1 MPTAKPPSRNT
12 RKTAISATITRPEI
26 LRGGSDLKFRQFV
39 HDLFVFAARSQEIR
53 GKLAGHIGLTGL
65 GYSILMVIIHLRRTG
80 SSVGINDIAAG
91 LHLSGSLITNEVNK
105 LLAAG
110 LVTKTPHPDDRRRVI
125 LALTDEA
132 RDRINKALRI
142 LRPVNDVWFESLSS
156 EDFDHLTAIIGNL
169 ASASDRALKLID
181 FLLETSVVKELDF
194 AG

>member
-1 MPTAKPPSRNT
+1 
-12 RKTAISATITRPEI
+12 
-26 LRGGSDLKFRQFV
+26 
-39 HDLFVFAARSQEIR
+39 
-53 GKLAGHIGLTGL
+53 
-65 GYSILMVIIHLRRTG
+65 
-80 SSVGINDIAAG
+80 
-91 LHLSGSLITNEVNK
+91 VNK